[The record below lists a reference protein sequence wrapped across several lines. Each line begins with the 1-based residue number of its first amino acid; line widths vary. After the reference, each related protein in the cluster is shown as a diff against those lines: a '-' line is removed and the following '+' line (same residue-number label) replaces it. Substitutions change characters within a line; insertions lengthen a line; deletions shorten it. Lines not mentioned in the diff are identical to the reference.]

1 MKDTQ
6 KTLVIRFM
14 AGINQQSV
22 SDLIGHIESRL
33 QNFGKIRVLISSPGG
48 EVFWGISAYNFLK
61 GIGKEIETFN
71 FGSVDSIAS
80 VIYCAGKKRF
90 CVPNA
95 RFLIHSVSF
104 MGSGNFSFEE
114 KHLKEQLKSLGIDRE
129 NIAKII
135 ATNCAK
141 EQKEVEKTMLEG
153 TTFNTEQA
161 KEFGLVHE
169 IEKNLLPESHELIGI
184 S

>member
-1 MKDTQ
+1 MKEEQ

-14 AGINQQSV
+14 AGVNQQSINN
-22 SDLIGHIESRL
+22 LIGNIESRL
-33 QNFGKIRVLISSPGG
+33 GSFEKIRLLLSSPGG
-48 EVFWGISAYNFLK
+48 EVFWGISAYNFLR

-80 VIYCAGKKRF
+80 VIYCAGSERL

-95 RFLIHSVSF
+95 RFLIHSLIF

-114 KHLKEQLKSLGIDRE
+114 KQLKERLKSLEIDRE

-135 ATNCAK
+135 AANCKK
-141 EQKEVEKTMLEG
+141 EQNEIEKAMLEG
-153 TTFNTEQA
+153 TTFNPQQA
-161 KEFGLVHE
+161 KDFGLVHKIDE
-169 IEKNLLPESHELIGI
+169 NLLPGSYELVGIG
-184 S
+184 